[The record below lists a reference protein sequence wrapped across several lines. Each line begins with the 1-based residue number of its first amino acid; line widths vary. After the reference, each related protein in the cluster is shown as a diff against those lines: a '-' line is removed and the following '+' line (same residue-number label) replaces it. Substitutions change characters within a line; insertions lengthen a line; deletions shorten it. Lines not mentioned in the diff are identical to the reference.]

1 MVDPAPDSHPG
12 ERPVPLNI
20 HVRDQMRRMPRAGST
35 VEKAVRS
42 ELHRRGL
49 RFRVNYRGL
58 PGTPDIAFTRVK
70 IAVFIDGCFWHAC
83 PIHGTMPKNNRA
95 WWEAKLWR
103 NRDRDLEKDAALEA
117 MGWLVLHYWEHDE
130 PEEIAD
136 EVEWVWRDIHG
147 SNVRKGIGRG
157 GAEL

>member
-1 MVDPAPDSHPG
+1 MVDPAPKLTPG
-12 ERPVPLNI
+12 GGPTPLNI
-20 HVRDQMRRMPRAGST
+20 HVRDQMRRMPRAGSV

-49 RFRVNYRGL
+49 RFRVNYKGL
-58 PGTPDIAFTRVK
+58 PGTPDIVFTRAK

-95 WWEAKLWR
+95 WWQTKLRR
-103 NRDRDLEKDAALEA
+103 NQERDVEKDAALEA

-130 PEEIAD
+130 PEEVAD
-136 EVEWVWRDIHG
+136 EVEWVWRDLSRPG
-147 SNVRKGIGRG
+147 VR
-157 GAEL
+157 